1 MCTFCLHSNS
11 LQTLIRIVNLRRYNG
26 SFSYLPVEH
35 LGGTGGPYSSE
46 LEVNKLLQNNEADSA
61 RSWRKGY
68 SGPLQ
73 SQPSSDWRS
82 MDGVFVLVWLNNV
95 PFAGETAMPAP
106 LAKFSDGC
114 LDLLVLRD
122 CSRWELFGLL
132 FKLQDGSHIKS
143 KSIEYLKVALCS

>member
-26 SFSYLPVEH
+26 SFSYLPAEH

-73 SQPSSDWRS
+73 SHPGSDWRS

-106 LAKFSDGC
+106 LAK
-114 LDLLVLRD
+114 VLYFL
-122 CSRWELFGLL
+122 WPN
-132 FKLQDGSHIKS
+132 IS
-143 KSIEYLKVALCS
+143 KPQN